1 MMKEFKFRSCL
12 SASNAGTPAKVVAA
26 KKVATEV
33 ITSVKESG
41 VVAPVKGEDTLTE
54 ASAQVYKLWA
64 EAKRELRKQA
74 LKPWIKMAQKRAYL
88 NNKVTMEAM
97 AQAFIDM
104 EVLPFIQEELF
115 GTAINPG
122 YGEVAVLIK
131 NIRRNLRRSSSN
143 VKGQDKLLL
152 DLICSQ
158 LEGRAVVA
166 EAFRRYSVLIVKN

>member
-1 MMKEFKFRSCL
+1 MSKGFNFRSCL
-12 SASNAGTPAKVVAA
+12 ATSNAGTPAKVVAA
-26 KKVATEV
+26 TAATELV
-33 ITSVKESG
+33 NSVKESG
-41 VVAPVKGEDTLTE
+41 IAMPAKGEDILTE
-54 ASAQVYKLWA
+54 ASTQVYKLWA

-88 NNKVTMEAM
+88 NAKVTMEAM
-97 AQAFIDM
+97 AQAFIKT
-104 EVLPFIQEELF
+104 EVLPFVQEELF

-122 YGEVAVLIK
+122 YGEVAVLVK

-152 DLICSQ
+152 DLICAQ

-166 EAFRRYSVLIVKN
+166 EAFRRYSTIIVKN

>member
-1 MMKEFKFRSCL
+1 MNKGFNFRSCL
-12 SASNAGTPAKVVAA
+12 AASNAGTPAKVVAA
-26 KKVATEV
+26 VAATDV

-41 VVAPVKGEDTLTE
+41 VSTPDKGQDILSE
-54 ASAQVYKLWA
+54 ASTQVYKLWA

-88 NNKVTMEAM
+88 NNKATMEAM
-97 AQAFIDM
+97 AQAFIET

-143 VKGQDKLLL
+143 VNGQDKLLL

-158 LEGRAVVA
+158 LEGRTVVA
-166 EAFRRYSVLIVKN
+166 EAFKRYSVLIVKN

>member
-1 MMKEFKFRSCL
+1 MNKGFNFRSCL
-12 SASNAGTPAKVVAA
+12 VTSNAGTPAKVVAA
-26 KKVATEV
+26 NAATDV
-33 ITSVKESG
+33 VTSVKESG
-41 VVAPVKGEDTLTE
+41 VSTPDKGQDILSE
-54 ASAQVYKLWA
+54 ASAQVYSLWA

-88 NNKVTMEAM
+88 NNKVTMETM
-97 AQAFIDM
+97 AQAFIET

-158 LEGRAVVA
+158 LEGRTVVA
-166 EAFRRYSVLIVKN
+166 EAFRRYSVIIVKN

>member
-1 MMKEFKFRSCL
+1 MNKGFNFRSCL
-12 SASNAGTPAKVVAA
+12 VTSNAGTPAKVVATT
-26 KKVATEV
+26 VATDV
-33 ITSVKESG
+33 VTSVKESG
-41 VVAPVKGEDTLTE
+41 ASTPDKGQDILSE
-54 ASAQVYKLWA
+54 ASVQVYQLWA

-74 LKPWIKMAQKRAYL
+74 LKPWIKLAQKRAYL
-88 NNKVTMEAM
+88 NTKATMEAM
-97 AQAFIDM
+97 SQAFIET

-122 YGEVAVLIK
+122 YGEVAVLVK

-158 LEGRAVVA
+158 LEGRSIVA
-166 EAFRRYSVLIVKN
+166 EAFRRYSTIIVKN